1 MVHGLSV
8 LVQREN
14 LDYSPT
20 GKSPPPPSKERTYS
34 TFSARWRFPQQ
45 GFKLPNCSVTARM
58 RTKIFCAKTR
68 HRRILRTWAWQVS

>member
-20 GKSPPPPSKERTYS
+20 GKSPPPLLKSERTLLSLLDGASPSKDLNSQTV
-34 TFSARWRFPQQ
+34 
-45 GFKLPNCSVTARM
+45 L
-58 RTKIFCAKTR
+58 
-68 HRRILRTWAWQVS
+68 